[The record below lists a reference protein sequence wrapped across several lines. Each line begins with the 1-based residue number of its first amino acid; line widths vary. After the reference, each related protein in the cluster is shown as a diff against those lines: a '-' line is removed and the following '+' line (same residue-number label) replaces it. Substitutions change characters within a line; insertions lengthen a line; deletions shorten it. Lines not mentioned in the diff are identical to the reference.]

1 MPIVLNSSVPLP
13 NLKLYTS
20 ISVLLVSSCLYY
32 AINVTSDP
40 NWKLETNS
48 TLFPQRNGVSGGVG
62 GMTDSSLDEILS
74 MQDEINEKET
84 ILENFNNLQETIL
97 AAIKATNRDEEV
109 DVEALEHEIHRTSPE
124 SHHLHPVQHTQ
135 QHVAHGTSTDRSLK
149 GRFKD
154 IFAFMLQEPICIWT
168 MINMAYCC
176 LILLGKSIQKLVFGE
191 LRISEQQVVL
201 WVSWFSVL
209 GFLHLMSQLCKD
221 RSEYLTFS
229 PTSPGWSHFRLVG
242 LLSAIL
248 TISGVMMVIA
258 FCVGL
263 FAGVNTFC
271 FMAAEVVLLTIK
283 TLHVLIRYGIF
294 LYDMRQGGINNE
306 SSSWDKRGPIS
317 YYIELSFE
325 IGVLVI
331 DLLHHL
337 HMLIWSNIF
346 LSMASLVIVMQL
358 RYLTNE
364 IQRKIKKHRNYLLVL
379 NHMEKSYPPATA
391 EDLSQNSDN
400 CAICWEKMESARK
413 LPCSHL
419 FHNSCL
425 QSWLEQDASCP
436 TCRCSLSIHSYS
448 SQHVHANEIRI
459 DEPENN
465 QRTGNNHF
473 FHFNGSRYVSW
484 LPNFSVEVTHINDIL
499 RRNPVEQT
507 QNHTSQV
514 RNMARVVQEMF
525 PRIPLST
532 IIADLQISHSIEA
545 TIDNILEGRVQLPS
559 RFQDNMFDGDRN
571 DMIGAGEGPSTSRAT
586 ADDASPYPVR
596 SASDYYVSPNLDYS
610 PLASNL
616 TSSSGN
622 SSSGNSS
629 PTSTTSS
636 SGYEVERNNSI
647 FGNQND
653 LLREESFEDVSTSEK
668 FSRSSEER
676 ERILQKRKDQL
687 LVNARKRYLEKHTDD
702 TQSEILSINNSTSS
716 NSSENDLR
724 NRTSNIE
731 IQ

>member
-109 DVEALEHEIHRTSPE
+109 DVEALEHEIHRASSE

-135 QHVAHGTSTDRSLK
+135 QHVAHGTSDRSLK

-191 LRISEQQVVL
+191 LRISEQQHMKDKL
-201 WVSWFSVL
+201 WNFI
-209 GFLHLMSQLCKD
+209 FYK
-221 RSEYLTFS
+221 F
-229 PTSPGWSHFRLVG
+229 
-242 LLSAIL
+242 
-248 TISGVMMVIA
+248 
-258 FCVGL
+258 
-263 FAGVNTFC
+263 
-271 FMAAEVVLLTIK
+271 
-283 TLHVLIRYGIF
+283 IF
-294 LYDMRQGGINNE
+294 LFGVVT
-306 SSSWDKRGPIS
+306 SSWDKRGPIS

-716 NSSENDLR
+716 NSSESDLR
-724 NRTSNIE
+724 NRTRLKGHKPLKANKRERESKNVNLKLISATVKSNKKCSNYIKMKN
-731 IQ
+731 IDFILNLNKLIKKYSY